1 MKILIVIPAR
11 FKSSRLPGKPL
22 KKINGKELII
32 RVLEACKPLINKNI
46 KMVVATDNKKIFDLV
61 NYFKFQ
67 ALMTSKGCLTGT
79 DRVAEVAKKI
89 NSKIYINVQGD
100 EPLVNPRDIKK
111 IISQKIKYP
120 NHIICGFAKIR
131 NFENPASKN
140 IPKVVMNKNNEL
152 VYISRALVPSSKK
165 KSKIQFYKQVC
176 IYAFNKTEL
185 TKFSSMKKKSAL
197 EKLEDIEILRF
208 FDLGIKI
215 KMVKLSSKTLAV
227 DVKSDIKKLEKF
239 L

>member
-1 MKILIVIPAR
+1 MRKILIIIPAR
-11 FKSSRLPGKPL
+11 YKSSRFPGKPL
-22 KKINGKELII
+22 KKILGRELVLRVADRCKKISNKRDLII
-32 RVLEACKPLINKNI
+32 
-46 KMVVATDNKKIFDLV
+46 ATDNSMISKVAKKE
-61 NYFKFQ
+61 NFKVI
-67 ALMTSKGCLTGT
+67 MTSQNCLTGT

-165 KSKIQFYKQVC
+165 KVKYSFT
-176 IYAFNKTEL
+176 NKYVFMRL
-185 TKFSSMKKKSAL
+185 IKWSLQNLAL
-197 EKLEDIEILRF
+197 
-208 FDLGIKI
+208 
-215 KMVKLSSKTLAV
+215 
-227 DVKSDIKKLEKF
+227 
-239 L
+239 